1 MSLLEG
7 EEVRRRLPQLRYFNH
22 HDYGQ
27 ISHIVDMSLVIDIDN
42 QSFTLSGKNSSQK
55 PCKRCTPLSIPI
67 TL

>member
-1 MSLLEG
+1 
-7 EEVRRRLPQLRYFNH
+7 
-22 HDYGQ
+22 
-27 ISHIVDMSLVIDIDN
+27 MSLVIDIDN